1 MTTTRTIAVR
11 VRPIK
16 PKALP
21 ATANPLPL
29 YLFGSW
35 SILFMPDLAKTIAA
49 IHPNPP
55 TTGNGKNP
63 KTPKIKLESL
73 VLKKST

>member
-1 MTTTRTIAVR
+1 M
-11 VRPIK
+11 
-16 PKALP
+16 PKTLP

-55 TTGNGKNP
+55 IRGTGKKP
-63 KTPKIKLESL
+63 KIPKIKSAGSWFLTFFL
-73 VLKKST
+73 RTQALPQY